1 MMQAVIIHG
10 PQGCGKTR
18 HAKDFCELY
27 GCTAWTDDWLPGEP
41 LVPGLLHLTFEVPS
55 GLPGRDV
62 QIISFDEAMK
72 ALGEKIVVRHLGTTT
87 WQGPANQAPEF
98 LGAQPGHNIGSRM
111 CSNDPGPAHHLRMA
125 GFDLG
130 RNLDCHVLRPGED
143 LQEMKDHP
151 AAASGA
157 KREKLHVLP
166 YDLVPFQEMTD
177 AYVRVAEFGAKKY
190 EPWNWSKGLSRVQI
204 LGSLLRHTFAY
215 LRGEETDKDSGL
227 SHTDHIIW
235 NAVTLTHN
243 VRWNLEDGRRVEP
256 LRGYKLPADDATYL
270 DHVNVDGTVTKVRI
284 DPDEPLLAQVRAAIE
299 AESDPGA
306 FFATIQAAER
316 HDQ

>member
-98 LGAQPGHNIGSRM
+98 LGAQPGHNIAPVVSPAQMERLTFLIRAALAMAARLCNPPDQSEAARLTEFAAGCRHTMIRLGAAIRAIDPAEVLEKVGEVETTAGPWALDTSTGSEILVKGG
-111 CSNDPGPAHHLRMA
+111 CS
-125 GFDLG
+125 
-130 RNLDCHVLRPGED
+130 VIEGED
-143 LQEMKDHP
+143 ARYLLRLIAADTSTP
-151 AAASGA
+151 APDAVARLVEAAIA
-157 KREKLHVLP
+157 EYLLEP
-166 YDLVPFQEMTD
+166 PFQTELERMGRKAT
-177 AYVRVAEFGAKKY
+177 ARGMMVRLGIY
-190 EPWNWSKGLSRVQI
+190 EK
-204 LGSLLRHTFAY
+204 FKEA
-215 LRGEETDKDSGL
+215 
-227 SHTDHIIW
+227 
-235 NAVTLTHN
+235 
-243 VRWNLEDGRRVEP
+243 
-256 LRGYKLPADDATYL
+256 
-270 DHVNVDGTVTKVRI
+270 
-284 DPDEPLLAQVRAAIE
+284 LAAMEKPQ
-299 AESDPGA
+299 
-306 FFATIQAAER
+306 
-316 HDQ
+316 

>member
-98 LGAQPGHNIGSRM
+98 LGAQPGHNIAPVVS
-111 CSNDPGPAHHLRMA
+111 PAQMERLAFLIEECGEVIQEATKIMRF
-125 GFDLG
+125 GFDSY
-130 RNLDCHVLRPGED
+130 
-143 LQEMKDHP
+143 HP
-151 AAASGA
+151 A
-157 KREKLHVLP
+157 
-166 YDLVPFQEMTD
+166 DLTQETNRDRLFREMTD
-177 AYVRVAEFGAKKY
+177 VMASYDILVRAGDIHSDHVPNITAARERK
-190 EPWNWSKGLSRVQI
+190 LSRARFQ
-204 LGSLLRHTFAY
+204 
-215 LRGEETDKDSGL
+215 GE
-227 SHTDHIIW
+227 
-235 NAVTLTHN
+235 
-243 VRWNLEDGRRVEP
+243 
-256 LRGYKLPADDATYL
+256 
-270 DHVNVDGTVTKVRI
+270 
-284 DPDEPLLAQVRAAIE
+284 AA
-299 AESDPGA
+299 
-306 FFATIQAAER
+306 
-316 HDQ
+316 